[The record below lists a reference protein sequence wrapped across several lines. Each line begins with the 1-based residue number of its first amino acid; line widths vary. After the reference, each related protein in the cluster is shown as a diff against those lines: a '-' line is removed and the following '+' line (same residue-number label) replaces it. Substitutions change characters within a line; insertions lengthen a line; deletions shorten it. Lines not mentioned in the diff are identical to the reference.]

1 MSKSN
6 EQVKEMGGLDNLK
19 FRLGYLGNTQDD
31 RNAKE
36 KLLSLQSALKN
47 SYQAEWIHL
56 DRDNSKCRCLINPNK
71 QNENIDSK
79 SISIEFS
86 YGMREG
92 DTFYWDRTNSH
103 WLVYMQRFTQEAYF
117 EATIE
122 RCDYQIDVNGN
133 KYWVY
138 AKGPIVSGTQWYGAK
153 GIEHNSMNYT
163 LVLNITKNEETLAY
177 FDRLNIVKFD
187 GHNWR
192 IGATDKYSQPG
203 IIQLYLEEYHDN
215 SMEDAMIKPEPIKSD
230 ITGPQIVY
238 CYDTNLQYAVTG
250 ESQGRWEVAPASKA
264 IITSSTSDSC
274 SIDIKASR
282 SCKITL
288 SYITDNDRIDLPI
301 TVQSI

>member
-1 MSKSN
+1 
-6 EQVKEMGGLDNLK
+6 MGGLDNLK

-31 RNAKE
+31 RNVKE

-122 RCDYQIDVNGN
+122 RCDYQIDVNDN

-264 IITSSTSDSC
+264 VITSSTSDSC
-274 SIDIKASR
+274 LIDIKASR

>member
-1 MSKSN
+1 
-6 EQVKEMGGLDNLK
+6 MGGLDNLK

-31 RNAKE
+31 RNVKE

-71 QNENIDSK
+71 QNENVDSK

-122 RCDYQIDVNGN
+122 RCDYQIDVNDN

-215 SMEDAMIKPEPIKSD
+215 SMEDAMIKPEPIESE
-230 ITGPQIVY
+230 ITGPQVVY

>member
-1 MSKSN
+1 
-6 EQVKEMGGLDNLK
+6 
-19 FRLGYLGNTQDD
+19 
-31 RNAKE
+31 
-36 KLLSLQSALKN
+36 
-47 SYQAEWIHL
+47 
-56 DRDNSKCRCLINPNK
+56 
-71 QNENIDSK
+71 
-79 SISIEFS
+79 
-86 YGMREG
+86 
-92 DTFYWDRTNSH
+92 
-103 WLVYMQRFTQEAYF
+103 
-117 EATIE
+117 
-122 RCDYQIDVNGN
+122 
-133 KYWVY
+133 
-138 AKGPIVSGTQWYGAK
+138 
-153 GIEHNSMNYT
+153 MNYT

-187 GHNWR
+187 GHNWC

-215 SMEDAMIKPEPIKSD
+215 AMEDAMIKPEPIESE

-264 IITSSTSDSC
+264 IITSFTSDSC

>member
-1 MSKSN
+1 
-6 EQVKEMGGLDNLK
+6 MGGLDNLK

-31 RNAKE
+31 RNVKE

-71 QNENIDSK
+71 QNENVDSK

-122 RCDYQIDVNGN
+122 RCDYQIDVNDN

-215 SMEDAMIKPEPIKSD
+215 AMEDAMIKPEPIESE

-264 IITSSTSDSC
+264 IITSFTSDSC

>member
-1 MSKSN
+1 
-6 EQVKEMGGLDNLK
+6 MGGLDNLK

-31 RNAKE
+31 RNVKE

-122 RCDYQIDVNGN
+122 RCDYQIDVNDN

-215 SMEDAMIKPEPIKSD
+215 SMEDAMIKPEPIESE
-230 ITGPQIVY
+230 ITGPQAVY

>member
-1 MSKSN
+1 
-6 EQVKEMGGLDNLK
+6 MGGLDNLK

-31 RNAKE
+31 RNVKE

-122 RCDYQIDVNGN
+122 RCDYQIDVNDN

-215 SMEDAMIKPEPIKSD
+215 SMEDAMIKPEPIESE
-230 ITGPQIVY
+230 ITGPQVVY

>member
-1 MSKSN
+1 
-6 EQVKEMGGLDNLK
+6 MGGLDNLK

-31 RNAKE
+31 RNVKE

-71 QNENIDSK
+71 QNENVDSK

-122 RCDYQIDVNGN
+122 RCDYQIDVNDN

-203 IIQLYLEEYHDN
+203 IIQLYLEEYHDKA
-215 SMEDAMIKPEPIKSD
+215 MEDAMIKPEPIESE

-264 IITSSTSDSC
+264 IITSFTSDSC

>member
-1 MSKSN
+1 
-6 EQVKEMGGLDNLK
+6 MGGLDNLK

-31 RNAKE
+31 RNVKE

-71 QNENIDSK
+71 QNENVDSK

-122 RCDYQIDVNGN
+122 RCDYQIDVNDN

-250 ESQGRWEVAPASKA
+250 ESQGRWEVTPASKA